1 MAKRIRITA
10 VIFNLLLLTVL
21 QSAQNSAT
29 DILSQYQKI
38 QSETQKSRL
47 FRYEDGA
54 PKSNYSVVDNYGYL
68 WLEVYPPKIFKF
80 NGISFQNITKQL
92 PQVERDSL
100 LNNSLI
106 SDNNKNIFFVGRHY
120 LYKWNGYKIIKYAFP
135 KDDRIREY
143 KGIKNKIL
151 AVGDKGYAVLKD
163 NSWKYIRIPVKHY
176 VQEELLAYVSFNKDS
191 DLLNWQ
197 KQEFILDKN
206 DCLYQLHYNINYETV
221 FLNPE
226 EDLVITGYSDKGL
239 KNIPCIT
246 KEEIYKQFTAQ
257 KKKFVPSFHIT
268 DNDDIYILCDRTEY
282 IYKLNPEKALFQ
294 RVNLVKGVLLDSSS
308 SYGSHRNFLT
318 SCRNDTLFF
327 SEIDSGIDYNKEEYY
342 YPNYNPDQD
351 CYIFYKNDCSFIKAD
366 YNKSLNYQALV
377 LTAIPGISSLNPV
390 TMPEASTEG
399 EYVYYRKFTNIFIK
413 NNNVLYSI
421 TDKKIPGVHRI
432 YITNV
437 DSNTFQFI
445 SVADK
450 ANYLTIIDY
459 NPVSKCIMF
468 AGQEGI
474 REVCISKQS
483 DLLYE
488 YYEYQYQ
495 YLLHMLISVNYP
507 RGLLHNLEYYDNKV
521 KKFITLL
528 LLHNDKGINKL
539 YEYEDN
545 GNYFKTLELIN
556 NQKAASLYMLE
567 YNNSI
572 LHITEFDLTRGKIK
586 KEDKYKN
593 IKSYSTLN
601 DYLLL
606 IDDKHCFTLKN
617 SEGTIKGNLEQI
629 IKPWTAMLKANN
641 IKYELLYS
649 LFFPEVIDENTIFVS
664 SREYPIVQN
673 EQGEN
678 EVSAAIPYYTKNP
691 LPATKTALV
700 GNPPNKFNTVPLIYD
715 CKQNKI
721 YEKPTWINTLFC
733 KTLEG
738 TKVHIIHFQKT
749 QKGNY
754 FRISAY
760 ANKDIVLS
768 NNDFIYQLT
777 NNELPEYTFF
787 TDKAKYFPKIGNK
800 LYYLYQGKW
809 DNVNLEDFSQ
819 YEDLQDVTEI
829 NNDLWLVFSNALV
842 RHSMVFKEDFIFKQ
856 SDGLPENILSM
867 YELEGNYYIV
877 TRSGIYKFTTEE
889 EGAMLIVPAVNVNG
903 KLYPSG
909 VANKFNYK
917 QNNIIIPV
925 DILNAMYPEKM
936 KLTYRLL
943 GYEKNWKQRDYLPQ
957 IEYPKLPP
965 GHYEFQIYGTSPIG
979 KKAKPISVF
988 FSIAPPFYATWWA
1001 YLLYIIAILFSI
1013 RGIYKLRTR
1022 QLKLRNLALEKT
1034 VAERTQEVIE
1044 KQKHI
1049 QESINYAYFIQKST
1063 LPQDSDMAD
1072 AFASHFVLWQ
1082 PKATVGGDFY
1092 WLHKNEKGEVYFA
1105 VIDCTGHGVPGALL
1119 SMTVSS
1125 LLNHL
1130 IKDIG
1135 MDKPSAILQT
1145 MHQEFGAALHQENPE
1160 AQQDGVE
1167 ISFLKITK
1175 GLITFC
1181 GAGLN
1186 LVYYDK
1192 QSQTLNQIRGDRYG
1206 LGGLKRHLELELT
1219 EHNLPCSSNLLLY
1232 LYTDGIIDQPVPD
1245 AEKIKR
1251 LGNVLWLKLISE
1263 LVSLPLSEQKTL
1275 LAEKVKAMLDF
1286 YEQRDDI
1293 TIVGLQL

>member
-1 MAKRIRITA
+1 MVKRIRITA
-10 VIFNLLLLTVL
+10 VIFTLLLLTVL
-21 QSAQNSAT
+21 QSAQNSST

-38 QSETQKSRL
+38 QYDTQKGRL

-54 PKSNYSVVDNYGYL
+54 PKDDTYHCYVDNYGYL
-68 WLEVYPPKIFKF
+68 WLAVYPSKIFKF
-80 NGISFQNITKQL
+80 NGISFQNIAKDL

-100 LNNSLI
+100 LDYSMI
-106 SDNNKNIFFVGRHY
+106 RDNNKNIFFGGRHY
-120 LYKWNGYKIIKYAFP
+120 IYKWNGYKIIKYAFP
-135 KDDRIREY
+135 KDDRIRVY
-143 KGIKNKIL
+143 KKIKNKIL
-151 AVGDKGYAVLKD
+151 AVGEKGYAVLKD
-163 NSWKYIRIPVKHY
+163 NSWKYIRIPIKHY
-176 VQEELLAYVSFNKDS
+176 VQEGLYAYGYFKDRG
-191 DLLNWQ
+191 LLNWQ

-206 DCLYQLHYNINYETV
+206 DCLYQLHYESVTNTDYETV
-221 FLNPE
+221 FLDNG
-226 EDLVITGYSDKGL
+226 EDFVVTRYSDNGL

-246 KEEIYKQFTAQ
+246 KEELNKQFIAQ

-268 DNDDIYILCDRTEY
+268 ENDEIYVLCDRTEY
-282 IYKLNPEKALFQ
+282 IYKLNPDNSLFQ
-294 RVNLVKGVLLDSSS
+294 KVNLAKGVLLDSNS
-308 SYGSHRNFLT
+308 SYGTHRNFLT

-342 YPNYNPDQD
+342 YPDYNPAQD
-351 CYIFYKNDCSFIKAD
+351 CYILYKNNYSFIQAVDK
-366 YNKSLNYQALV
+366 KRVNYQALV
-377 LTAIPGISSLNPV
+377 LTAIPGIDCLNPV
-390 TMPEASTEG
+390 TMPEASTKG
-399 EYVYYRKFTNIFIK
+399 EYVYWRKFTNILIS
-413 NNNVLYSI
+413 NNNVLYSVA
-421 TDKKIPGVHRI
+421 DKKIPGVHKI

-437 DSNTFQFI
+437 DSNTSQCI

-450 ANYLTIIDY
+450 ATYLTLIDY
-459 NPVSKCIMF
+459 NPLSKCIMF

-488 YYEYQYQ
+488 YQYKD
-495 YLLHMLISVNYP
+495 YWLTSVNYS
-507 RGLLHNLEYYDNKV
+507 RGLLHNLGNYDYKV
-521 KKFITLL
+521 MKYNNLL
-528 LLHNDKGINKL
+528 VLHNEKGINKL
-539 YEYEDN
+539 YEYE
-545 GNYFKTLELIN
+545 GEYYLSLELMN
-556 NQKAASLYMLE
+556 SQQAVSLYLLDD
-567 YNNSI
+567 NNSI
-572 LHITEFDLTRGKIK
+572 LHIVEFDLTGGKVK

-593 IKSYSTLN
+593 IQSYSTLD

-617 SEGTIKGNLEQI
+617 SEGTRKGNLEQI
-629 IKPWTAMLKANN
+629 IKPWADILKANN
-641 IKYELLYS
+641 IKFEQLYAS
-649 LFFPEVIDENTIFVS
+649 FLPRVIDKNTIFVS
-664 SREYPIVQN
+664 SLENHIVKN
-673 EQGEN
+673 EQGER
-678 EVSAAIPYYTKNP
+678 ELSAGIPFYSKKS
-691 LPATKTALV
+691 LPAAKNVLV
-700 GNPPNKFNTVPLIYD
+700 GNPPEKLNTVPLIYD

-721 YEKPTWINTLFC
+721 EEKPTWITPLFC

-738 TKVHIIHFQKT
+738 TKVYIIHFQKT

-754 FRISAY
+754 LRISNY
-760 ANKDIVLS
+760 ANKDVVLS
-768 NNDFIYQLT
+768 NTDFIYQLT
-777 NNELPEYTFF
+777 NNELPGYDIF
-787 TDKAKYFPKIGNK
+787 TDKANYYPKIGNK
-800 LYYLYQGKW
+800 LYYFYQGKW
-809 DNVNLEDFSQ
+809 NTVNLDDFSQ
-819 YEDLQDVTEI
+819 YTELKGVTEI
-829 NNDLWLVFSNALV
+829 NNDLWLVFSNSLV
-842 RHSMVFKEDFIFKQ
+842 RHSMASKEDFIFRQ

-867 YELEGNYYIV
+867 YELGGDYFIV
-877 TRSGIYKFTTEE
+877 TCSGIYKFITEE

-1219 EHNLPCSSNLLLY
+1219 EHNLPCSANLLLY